1 MSESDIPVA
10 FFILGGML
18 VMTFAAIMSFLNR
31 LLDRLHALE
40 ERLFKLEMK
49 Q

>member
-1 MSESDIPVA
+1 MFESDISVVV
-10 FFILGGML
+10 FILGGML
-18 VMTFAAIMSFLNR
+18 IMTFAAVMSFLNR
-31 LLDRLHALE
+31 LLDRLHDLE